1 MLAMG
6 GRAPEFTL
14 PDQDEQS
21 VSLSTL
27 LRFGPLILYFYP
39 ADFTPGCTR
48 EACAFRDLHS
58 EIQQVGL
65 DVAGVS
71 PQTPASHRAFREK
84 YQLRFTLLSDVDKFV
99 IRMYEVQG
107 PLGIGVRRATY
118 LIDQARYIRAAV
130 LADFRIAQHEAFVRR
145 AVALSAGSST
155 RRERTT

>member
-14 PDQDEQS
+14 PNQDEQS

-27 LRFGPLILYFYP
+27 LRHGPLILFFYP

-48 EACAFRDLHS
+48 EACAIRDMHN

-71 PQTPASHRAFREK
+71 PQAPATHRAFREK
-84 YQLRFTLLSDVDKFV
+84 YHLPFTLLSDVDKFV
-99 IRMYEVQG
+99 VRMYDVLG

-130 LADFRIAQHEAFVRR
+130 LADFRIGQHEEFIRR
-145 AVALSAGSST
+145 AVALSAGGA
-155 RRERTT
+155 RREPSAN